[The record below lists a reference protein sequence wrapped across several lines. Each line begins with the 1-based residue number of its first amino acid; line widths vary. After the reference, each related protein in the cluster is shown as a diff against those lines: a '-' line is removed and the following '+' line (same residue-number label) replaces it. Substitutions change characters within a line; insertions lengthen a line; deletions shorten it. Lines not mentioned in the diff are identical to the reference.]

1 MYSSKYSILIFVY
14 KCISKI
20 SLTNQVEN
28 FQHISSCQFQ
38 NYQAC
43 CVLALCTLC
52 SLLWN
57 IIYSVII
64 AFYDIWIP
72 LDFLIFFVSIII
84 TILPFH
90 FTPIQKKSVS
100 TASSVKNQNE
110 FNIQNST
117 LLFSYSLFSLFKL
130 TQTNIVLTPAIP
142 SHFTKCSNYFL
153 FYRSHHHHCRFFK
166 FLPRNNL
173 WRCFIIT
180 TTTALHFHP

>member
-1 MYSSKYSILIFVY
+1 MHSSKYSILIFVY

-64 AFYDIWIP
+64 AFYAFYDIWIP
-72 LDFLIFFVSIII
+72 LDFHIFFVSIII

-90 FTPIQKKSVS
+90 FTPIQKKSLS
-100 TASSVKNQNE
+100 RTSSVKNQNE

-117 LLFSYSLFSLFKL
+117 LLFPILFSLFL
-130 TQTNIVLTPAIP
+130 
-142 SHFTKCSNYFL
+142 
-153 FYRSHHHHCRFFK
+153 
-166 FLPRNNL
+166 NL
-173 WRCFIIT
+173 HKRI
-180 TTTALHFHP
+180 